1 MKNDE
6 QSKRKS
12 GVKTATNESS
22 FKNLGHHT
30 PPKANRG
37 GNTSGMSSGS
47 RSQANAN
54 MQPQSQASPSIDQ
67 RMQGIHLGLG
77 GKQQ

>member
-1 MKNDE
+1 VKNDE

-30 PPKANRG
+30 PPKSNRG
-37 GNTSGMSSGS
+37 NNSGMSSGS
-47 RSQANAN
+47 RKNIS
-54 MQPQSQASPSIDQ
+54 
-67 RMQGIHLGLG
+67 GI
-77 GKQQ
+77 